1 MSQDMARSKSDTVAP
16 SDILFPLKAFG
27 FPTPELP
34 KLPKAF
40 AGLAKLE
47 VPAPLKDAAEKAA
60 AQIKENYA
68 QLATAGA
75 QSSDLIRETYE
86 QTADQVR
93 VANVKAFDMT
103 RANIAAYFD
112 HVRSLTEARSLA
124 EIISL
129 QSTFMREAVERLQ
142 AQATELQAVAQEMT
156 AKAIAPAKAKVEQAA
171 KAFTN

>member
-1 MSQDMARSKSDTVAP
+1 MSQEMARSKSDTVAP

-34 KLPKAF
+34 KLPEAF
-40 AGLAKLE
+40 AGLTKLE
-47 VPAPLKDAAEKAA
+47 VPAPLKDVAEKAA

-68 QLATAGA
+68 QLATVSA
-75 QSSDLIRETYE
+75 QSNDLIRETYDL
-86 QTADQVR
+86 TADQVR
-93 VANVKAFDMT
+93 VANVKAFDIT
-103 RANIAAYFD
+103 RTNITAYFD
-112 HVRSLTEARSLA
+112 HVRSLTEARSIA

-129 QSTFMREAVERLQ
+129 RSTFMREAAERLQ